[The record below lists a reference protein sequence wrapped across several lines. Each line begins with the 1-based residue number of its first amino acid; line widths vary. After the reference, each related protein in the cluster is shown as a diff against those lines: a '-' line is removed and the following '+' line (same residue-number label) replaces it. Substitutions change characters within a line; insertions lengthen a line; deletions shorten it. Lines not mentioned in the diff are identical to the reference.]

1 MRAISVAI
9 LASALILML
18 CCVANR
24 SSFVSLYEPRYP
36 PSNFRQG
43 PLQYSPYS
51 LTGGLPPV
59 YSVADVEERNAW
71 TGYNFPQP
79 VFSAH
84 SYSPAAV
91 VPMPLASATSSS
103 RQRRQIEI
111 SSRFYIPVLISA
123 LKRSSQ
129 EIKSL
134 QQQLSHLQNVVLNYL
149 KQPASHAQL
158 ILHNQRV
165 RNLDELSAR
174 VLQLQTRIAMLEANH
189 VTDAAA
195 AQSTPGPAAPRGS
208 NVVEVRQSLPR
219 PRHHVVHTGD
229 RDRSVSWGP
238 PLTADE
244 SRKLILDAIAEL
256 KQVANQHHLRLP
268 NLGNSPS
275 MAPFKKQAHKLLVHH
290 RHTTSNLLPGS
301 DSGKK
306 TGERRV
312 AVSNGRQDS
321 AAVTRSAADS
331 REIHDALA
339 ITIDPDVMR

>member
-1 MRAISVAI
+1 MRAITVAI

-59 YSVADVEERNAW
+59 YSAADVQERNVW
-71 TGYNFPQP
+71 TGYNFLQP

-84 SYSPAAV
+84 SYSPATV

-103 RQRRQIEI
+103 RQRRPIEI
-111 SSRFYIPVLISA
+111 SSRFYVPVLISA

-134 QQQLSHLQNVVLNYL
+134 QQQLSHLQNVVLNSL

-158 ILHNQRV
+158 ILHNKHV
-165 RNLDELSAR
+165 RNLDELSAW

-189 VTDAAA
+189 VSGSAAA
-195 AQSTPGPAAPRGS
+195 HSTPGPAAPRGS

-219 PRHHVVHTGD
+219 PTHHVVHIGD
-229 RDRSVSWGP
+229 RDRSVSRGP

-244 SRKLILDAIAEL
+244 GRLILDAIAEL
-256 KQVANQHHLRLP
+256 KQVANQHRL
-268 NLGNSPS
+268 GSSPS
-275 MAPFKKQAHKLLVHH
+275 MVPFKKQAHKLLAHH
-290 RHTTSNLLPGS
+290 RHTNSNLLPES

-306 TGERRV
+306 IGERRV

-339 ITIDPDVMR
+339 IAIDPDVMR

>member
-1 MRAISVAI
+1 
-9 LASALILML
+9 
-18 CCVANR
+18 
-24 SSFVSLYEPRYP
+24 
-36 PSNFRQG
+36 
-43 PLQYSPYS
+43 
-51 LTGGLPPV
+51 
-59 YSVADVEERNAW
+59 
-71 TGYNFPQP
+71 
-79 VFSAH
+79 
-84 SYSPAAV
+84 
-91 VPMPLASATSSS
+91 
-103 RQRRQIEI
+103 
-111 SSRFYIPVLISA
+111 
-123 LKRSSQ
+123 
-129 EIKSL
+129 
-134 QQQLSHLQNVVLNYL
+134 
-149 KQPASHAQL
+149 
-158 ILHNQRV
+158 
-165 RNLDELSAR
+165 
-174 VLQLQTRIAMLEANH
+174 MLEANH

-219 PRHHVVHTGD
+219 PRHHVVYTGD

>member
-59 YSVADVEERNAW
+59 YSAADVEERNAW
-71 TGYNFPQP
+71 TGYNFFQP
-79 VFSAH
+79 VFSAQ

-103 RQRRQIEI
+103 RQRRPIEI
-111 SSRFYIPVLISA
+111 SSRFYVPVLISA
-123 LKRSSQ
+123 LKRSSR

-134 QQQLSHLQNVVLNYL
+134 QQQLSHLQNVVLNSL
-149 KQPASHAQL
+149 KQPAPHAQL
-158 ILHNQRV
+158 ILHNKRV
-165 RNLDELSAR
+165 RNLGELSAW

-189 VTDAAA
+189 VSDAAA
-195 AQSTPGPAAPRGS
+195 ALSTPGPAAPRGS
-208 NVVEVRQSLPR
+208 NVVEVRQGLPR

-229 RDRSVSWGP
+229 RNRSVSRGP

-244 SRKLILDAIAEL
+244 SRLILDAIAEM

-268 NLGNSPS
+268 NLGSSPS

-290 RHTTSNLLPGS
+290 RHTTSNVLPGS

-306 TGERRV
+306 IGERRV